1 MSEKQRIRNKPGPF
15 TSIPLLYD
23 DADLTV
29 YENRLLTH
37 YARVGDCYEG
47 VRTTAK
53 RCRMSADSVIK
64 ARNGLAEK
72 GWVTVGENEKGTIQV
87 EVVDVW
93 ALDASIYGGTIKRP
107 HEWVADFRTVR
118 DIERALFQIS
128 NATVPNVERD
138 RSINGTKEEPFKETT
153 EEEGKKDKKV
163 KFVKNVNTEWEKS
176 VEPITAAKAEML
188 GLMVEECEE
197 YRLKLPDGARGK
209 KATGEEWVIYAIKTA
224 NKSATG
230 KFNIKYVQA
239 ILDRWIRDGFDSP
252 FARDKSEDYKAGV
265 GEGFW
270 DD

>member
-1 MSEKQRIRNKPGPF
+1 MSEKQKIKGKPGPF

-37 YARVGDCYEG
+37 YARVGSCWEG
-47 VRTTAK
+47 VRTTAT
-53 RCRMSADSVIK
+53 RCRMSLTSVIK

-72 GWVTVGENEKGTIQV
+72 GWIIVGENDKGTIQV

-93 ALDASIYGGTIKRP
+93 ALDATIYGGTIKRP
-107 HEWVADFRTVR
+107 HEWVARFGSVPNL
-118 DIERALFQIS
+118 EQALFQMS
-128 NATVPNVERD
+128 NATDPNMESE
-138 RSINGTKEEPFKETT
+138 RSINGNKEDLIKKTT
-153 EEEGKKDKKV
+153 EEEGKEEKV
-163 KFVKNVNTEWEKS
+163 KFVKNVNTEWERS

-197 YRLKLPDGARGK
+197 HRLKLPDGAKGNK
-209 KATGEEWVIYAIKTA
+209 VTGEEWIISAIKTA

-239 ILDRWIRDGFDSP
+239 IVDRWIRDGFDSP
-252 FARDKSEDYKAGV
+252 FARDKSEDYKTGV

-270 DD
+270 ND